1 VKVAVV
7 SYRLGGADGVSTE
20 AAKWINAFRSL
31 GCSVTTVAG
40 DGEADCVEPGLA
52 AGPSL
57 TGPSLTGT
65 SLTGTSL
72 TGMLPPPPDEQA
84 LRAVLA
90 PADLVVV
97 ENLCS
102 LPLNPVAGAVV
113 ARVLSGRPA
122 LMHHHDL
129 PWQRAAFRSSPPP
142 PDDPQWCHVVTT
154 ELSRVELL
162 RRGIDS
168 VTVHNLFDPRPPQ
181 GDREA
186 VRQFLGVGP
195 DERLVVQPTRAIAR
209 KGIPSGVALAEALGA
224 HYWLV
229 GRAEEGY
236 EPTLE
241 KLLASA
247 TVPTHRG
254 VVPGIMSAS
263 AGIEHA
269 YAAAD
274 VVAFPSTWEGFGN
287 PPVEASLHLRP
298 VAVGQYPALEE
309 LRSLGFKWLDAAE
322 PDEVRRWLANPKKA
336 VLDHNRAV
344 ATRDLNLDDL
354 PRRLADIMKRLG
366 LQAPAP
372 APAPRPSEGE
382 GHGASDIEQSARY

>member
-1 VKVAVV
+1 MAVV

-20 AAKWINAFRSL
+20 AAKWINAFRHL

-40 DGEADCVEPGLA
+40 DGDADWLEPGLA

-57 TGPSLTGT
+57 TGTNSTGT
-65 SLTGTSL
+65 SLTGPSL
-72 TGMLPPPPDEQA
+72 TGTRPSPPDEKA
-84 LRAVLA
+84 LRSVLA

-102 LPLNPVAGAVV
+102 LPLNPAAGSVV
-113 ARVLSGRPA
+113 ARVLLGRPA

-129 PWQRAAFRSSPPP
+129 PWQRAAFRSFPPP

-154 ELSRVELL
+154 ELSRLELL
-162 RRGIDS
+162 SRGIDS

-186 VRQFLGVGP
+186 VRQFLGVRP
-195 DERLVVQPTRAIAR
+195 DELLVVQPTRAIAR

-309 LRSLGFKWLDAAE
+309 LRSLGFKWLAAAE
-322 PDEVRRWLANPKKA
+322 PGQVASWLAHPHKA

-344 ATRDLNLDDL
+344 ARRDLNLDDL
-354 PRRLADIMKRLG
+354 PRRLADILKRLG
-366 LQAPAP
+366 LQAPVLARAP
-372 APAPRPSEGE
+372 LRQRAKNP
-382 GHGASDIEQSARY
+382 GARTSNKALGN

>member
-1 VKVAVV
+1 
-7 SYRLGGADGVSTE
+7 
-20 AAKWINAFRSL
+20 
-31 GCSVTTVAG
+31 
-40 DGEADCVEPGLA
+40 
-52 AGPSL
+52 
-57 TGPSLTGT
+57 
-65 SLTGTSL
+65 
-72 TGMLPPPPDEQA
+72 M
-84 LRAVLA
+84 
-90 PADLVVV
+90 
-97 ENLCS
+97 
-102 LPLNPVAGAVV
+102 
-113 ARVLSGRPA
+113 
-122 LMHHHDL
+122 
-129 PWQRAAFRSSPPP
+129 
-142 PDDPQWCHVVTT
+142 
-154 ELSRVELL
+154 
-162 RRGIDS
+162 
-168 VTVHNLFDPRPPQ
+168 
-181 GDREA
+181 
-186 VRQFLGVGP
+186 
-195 DERLVVQPTRAIAR
+195 QPTRAIAR

-309 LRSLGFKWLDAAE
+309 LRSLGFKWLAAAE
-322 PDEVRRWLANPKKA
+322 PGQVASWLAHPQKA

-344 ATRDLNLDDL
+344 ARRDLNLDDL

-366 LQAPAP
+366 LQAPVLAP
-372 APAPRPSEGE
+372 APLRQRAKNPGPRTSNKALGN
-382 GHGASDIEQSARY
+382 